1 MIVDEQNAAA
11 VTEVGALSSGSAH
24 GNRGFSVAAT
34 LTGGGHPNSTPPG
47 RHHEDDDNL
56 VVARSQTARN
66 ERIDAETENLL
77 VANSLDGGERGFAPR
92 GDGADN
98 LIAFDWQAG
107 GGGNDDSFRG
117 KSRSYTV
124 RSGDYAQIGATK
136 HDAIAGFYTH
146 RGQNLDTAYREDESP
161 PILSSQTAPGIEGS
175 MGVRRLTPL
184 ECERL
189 QGFPDNW
196 TELGADN
203 KRIPDSHRY
212 RLMGNAVATVCAE
225 WIGHRLVEA
234 NRW

>member
-1 MIVDEQNAAA
+1 
-11 VTEVGALSSGSAH
+11 
-24 GNRGFSVAAT
+24 
-34 LTGGGHPNSTPPG
+34 
-47 RHHEDDDNL
+47 
-56 VVARSQTARN
+56 VVARSLTARN
-66 ERIDAETENLL
+66 ERIDAETENFVLAGS
-77 VANSLDGGERGFAPR
+77 VTASQGHHGHSSPR

-136 HDAIAGFYTH
+136 HDAIAFQPNSSRT
-146 RGQNLDTAYREDESP
+146 DEEWREDESP
-161 PILSSQTAPGIEGS
+161 PVKKGS
-175 MGVRRLTPL
+175 GGNGAVPPAISGNMGVRRLTPL

-203 KRIPDSHRY
+203 KPIPDSHRY
-212 RLMGNAVATVCAE
+212 RLMGNAVATVCAQ
-225 WIGHRLVEA
+225 WLGHRLVAVDSMLETTA
-234 NRW
+234 